1 MSAKQYDVSGRIN
14 ICCLLMKQRLKPVHI
29 ERFYISN
36 GVHTLQHFCRY
47 IRNRLQLS
55 RRIADIIWCPV
66 VLNITGS
73 AGIPCAKTFCSKR
86 HKIMLKSLQDIRI
99 INVVGTHQELCNDER
114 HHPGTYGV
122 FHTSEYILLNKL
134 TGDRMHN
141 DGINNTLRRVN
152 KKLATPQKGNH
163 IIRKTYI
170 SSLDAYSDLTDEEIR
185 MVAGHKYIST
195 TQKLLYV
202 LCKAS

>member
-1 MSAKQYDVSGRIN
+1 MTNKLDFLI
-14 ICCLLMKQRLKPVHI
+14 
-29 ERFYISN
+29 
-36 GVHTLQHFCRY
+36 
-47 IRNRLQLS
+47 
-55 RRIADIIWCPV
+55 
-66 VLNITGS
+66 
-73 AGIPCAKTFCSKR
+73 

-99 INVVGTHQELCNDER
+99 INVVDTHQELCNDER

-195 TQKLLYV
+195 TQNSYMFSVKRPESRIV
-202 LCKAS
+202 EFEKALGKSVTPCYPNSDKKENAGNV